1 MTALLRTNLYL
12 KPKTLLV
19 VTLHLLLSLAPISAH
34 GSPVTQRGFLV
45 PLEAITQ
52 DSLSEL
58 KSNWGINI
66 IRVPIGNN
74 TVMDGVTG
82 AAYDS
87 MLEDRFTL
95 LDQKL
100 PLISAAGLKIIFC
113 LVSPPGGY
121 LTRQSPSH
129 YRMYSEPALQ
139 EDYINKWRQIVA
151 RYGNDA
157 NIFAFDLENEPAVRN
172 SLLASG
178 ARNWNVLV
186 VDTIKAIRETHPNI
200 KLVVKSMYG
209 DPSKL
214 ASLPAI
220 NDSNVI
226 YSYNSYFYNA
236 YQHTGIQ
243 STPFSINRPS
253 DAAILANMR
262 RRVAPFFLKTYLRA
276 EKGEIPANAYPPQ
289 LMVGEVAVSACAIE
303 AGQFLQGVVNALETD
318 RSLLSEKRRQRALNR
333 WKRNRKRNKR
343 LPKPRFTAL
352 DFADDVKHINYT
364 FHAFGEYQFWDPR
377 YSCDNSGN
385 LSLATSDTDRAT
397 AIKSALQRNE

>member
-1 MTALLRTNLYL
+1 
-12 KPKTLLV
+12 
-19 VTLHLLLSLAPISAH
+19 
-34 GSPVTQRGFLV
+34 
-45 PLEAITQ
+45 
-52 DSLSEL
+52 
-58 KSNWGINI
+58 
-66 IRVPIGNN
+66 
-74 TVMDGVTG
+74 MDGVTG

-303 AGQFLQGVVNALETD
+303 AGQYLQGVVNALETD